1 MNLAD
6 RTYWIFD
13 MDGTLTVPAHDFD
26 AIREEL
32 GLPQGQP
39 ILEQLADLP
48 EEHADELRRRLEA
61 IELRIARHAKRQP
74 GSRELLTALHARGTT
89 LGILTRNSHDN
100 ALETLETCGLMEFF
114 DPVNVVAR
122 EMCDP
127 KPSADGI
134 RRLLTRWNASPDEA
148 VMVGDFLFDILA
160 GREAGTATV
169 YVHNLGKDDYSAHAD
184 ITVRSLENLVP
195 LDGGPKGSR

>member
-1 MNLAD
+1 MNLAE
-6 RTYWIFD
+6 RAYWIFD

-32 GLPQGQP
+32 GLPQGRP

-48 EEHADELRRRLEA
+48 EGQADELRRRLEA
-61 IELRIARHAKRQP
+61 IELRIAKRARRQP
-74 GSRELLTALHARGTT
+74 GSRELLSELHARGTT
-89 LGILTRNSHDN
+89 LGILTRNSHGN
-100 ALETLETCGLMEFF
+100 AIETLETCGLMEFF
-114 DPVNVVAR
+114 EPANVMAR
-122 EMCDP
+122 EMCHP

-134 RRLLTRWNASPDEA
+134 RRLLIRWNASPDNA

-169 YVHNLGKDDYSAHAD
+169 YVHNLGKDDYSAQAD
-184 ITVRSLENLVP
+184 VTVRSLENLIP
-195 LDGGPKGSR
+195 LDGRSKGPR